1 MNPQQQRARQ
11 QRRNNAE
18 RRVLRRSRN
27 QNHPAVLHAG
37 QERILLGLREAV
49 NLIEEEHGGRA
60 VHIAVEQRLVHDRA
74 NVLHARGNR
83 RKLHELAARR
93 ARNHMCQSG
102 LTRTRRAVQNHR
114 GGASRAGILPRQHA
128 QGRTRSQ
135 QMLLAENLINSARTH
150 PHRQRCT
157 RRRTGRARTRRRSA
171 RGGGLL
177 SGRTNQAHAV
187 TVVGQLKIKEGISH
201 SLTLSFHRLEVG
213 AGYGLTGAD
222 LARGVTP
229 HGFSMGFR

>member
-1 MNPQQQRARQ
+1 MNPQQQRARE

-18 RRVLRRSRN
+18 RRVLRRGRH

-37 QERILLGLREAV
+37 QERILLSLRKTV
-49 NLIEEEHGGRA
+49 NLIEEQHGGCA
-60 VHIAVEQRLVHDRA
+60 VHVAVEQRLIHDRA

-83 RKLHELAARR
+83 RKFHELATRR
-93 ARNHMCQSG
+93 ARNHMRQGG

-114 GGASRAGILPRQHA
+114 GGTSRAGVFPRQHA
-128 QGRTRSQ
+128 QRRTRSQ

-150 PHRQRCT
+150 THSQGCAG
-157 RRRTGRARTRRRSA
+157 RRTGRARTRRRGA

-177 SGRTNQAHAV
+177 GGRANQAHAV
-187 TVVGQLKIKEGISH
+187 PVIGQLKIKEGISH
-201 SLTLSFHRLEVG
+201 SLTLSFRRLEVG
-213 AGYGLTGAD
+213 AEYGLTGAD